1 MGKLAAVGR
10 ELKGKKFS
18 LAVTYVNTK
27 LRKKLH
33 WKSPWLPDM
42 KTMFVKNENKNFPTF
57 MDLLKHISNHP
68 AQKPSEEALQG
79 ILDKEFQD
87 EQLEE
92 KEVVDTEVHVLLVH
106 ASSWC

>member
-1 MGKLAAVGR
+1 MITRHEDHVCK
-10 ELKGKKFS
+10 
-18 LAVTYVNTK
+18 
-27 LRKKLH
+27 
-33 WKSPWLPDM
+33 
-42 KTMFVKNENKNFPTF
+42 KNENKKFPTF

-92 KEVVDTEVHVLLVH
+92 KEVVDTEDL
-106 ASSWC
+106 